1 MIGTS
6 SSVTRVDCLSKR
18 MMSCPRRPTLCTLQL
33 VVVVIIAA
41 ISTTSKLQFVAAF
54 QGGVGGGTNTAG
66 HYGVAQ
72 IVLPPLLPSSPIRQQ
87 HAFPLLK
94 DEIRRRI
101 GSPNSYA
108 LENEHVVVMVNN
120 SSPMGVLCESR
131 PPLREWEKEAGWTRL
146 ANDIHLVM
154 QAIHAG
160 SLSVSLNNDDCRQQQ
175 RQQRK
180 QRRHHQGAY
189 YIPSSITL
197 VKVDM
202 TTIPTSINDIIMHM
216 CRDDTCAVD
225 VNDYLFNSEGVE
237 TNEILFDPSGGSNCL
252 EVSGGESRRMNSS
265 NRTARIFACRG
276 GDGGGDLTTMAKATS
291 DVYILLPTARTV
303 NDDFHDQVVV
313 WKFGIEYNIAT
324 INIGSIPTLGSS
336 SSSSSSKVYIP
347 TIQRTDR

>member
-1 MIGTS
+1 MVWAQRFASLRTA
-6 SSVTRVDCLSKR
+6 VVRL
-18 MMSCPRRPTLCTLQL
+18 MSCPGINNGVYCKFNDLVEELLNGTELISSERPIDFNVSML
-33 VVVVIIAA
+33 A
-41 ISTTSKLQFVAAF
+41 AAF
-54 QGGVGGGTNTAG
+54 KNLGGNDSS
-66 HYGVAQ
+66 GVAR
-72 IVLPPLLPSSPIRQQ
+72 VKFTVP
-87 HAFPLLK
+87 F
-94 DEIRRRI
+94 
-101 GSPNSYA
+101 
-108 LENEHVVVMVNN
+108 
-120 SSPMGVLCESR
+120 
-131 PPLREWEKEAGWTRL
+131 
-146 ANDIHLVM
+146 NDLHIE
-154 QAIHAG
+154 
-160 SLSVSLNNDDCRQQQ
+160 D
-175 RQQRK
+175 
-180 QRRHHQGAY
+180 
-189 YIPSSITL
+189 
-197 VKVDM
+197 KVDM

-216 CRDDTCAVD
+216 CRDDTSAVD

-313 WKFGIEYNIAT
+313 WKFGTEYNIAT

>member
-1 MIGTS
+1 M
-6 SSVTRVDCLSKR
+6 
-18 MMSCPRRPTLCTLQL
+18 
-33 VVVVIIAA
+33 
-41 ISTTSKLQFVAAF
+41 
-54 QGGVGGGTNTAG
+54 
-66 HYGVAQ
+66 
-72 IVLPPLLPSSPIRQQ
+72 
-87 HAFPLLK
+87 
-94 DEIRRRI
+94 
-101 GSPNSYA
+101 
-108 LENEHVVVMVNN
+108 
-120 SSPMGVLCESR
+120 
-131 PPLREWEKEAGWTRL
+131 

-216 CRDDTCAVD
+216 CCDDNSAVD
-225 VNDYLFNSEGVE
+225 FNDYLFNSEGVE
-237 TNEILFDPSGGSNCL
+237 TNEILFDPSGGNCL
-252 EVSGGESRRMNSS
+252 EVSGESSRMNG

-336 SSSSSSKVYIP
+336 SSSSSKVYIP
-347 TIQRTDR
+347 TIQRTNR